1 MSNHGLSFWELEQAN
16 RMRLPQ
22 FKNKHGE
29 PAHAKLDG
37 SDWSRSDW
45 LEALVGEVGEYAN
58 FSKKYRRGD
67 ITEKEFMI
75 EAKKELADIQIYL
88 SLLAMQLGINLGQ
101 ATIDKFNEVSKRVG
115 VEVFIDRNGVP
126 VSGRKLYTYEE

>member
-1 MSNHGLSFWELEQAN
+1 MSNYGLSFWELEQAN

-22 FKNKHGE
+22 FKNKHGD
-29 PAHAKLDG
+29 PAHSEKDG

-67 ITEKEFMI
+67 ITEEEFMI

-88 SLLAMQLGINLGQ
+88 SLLSMQLGIDLGN
-101 ATIDKFNEVSKRVG
+101 ATIKKFNEVSHRVG
-115 VEVFIDRNGVP
+115 ANVFLDNDGHAFTFD
-126 VSGRKLYTYEE
+126 KE